1 MDAKLNGGPAFPT
14 LAVVGD
20 TALSEGG
27 LTVRDCFAAAAMQ
40 GICASGPMI
49 ADDVIAQ
56 EAYAI
61 ADAML
66 AARASGAQPVQ
77 PATDAD
83 GWIAWYGGKSPAGQD
98 TNVEVVLRSGD
109 VCGGLAGGF
118 YWKWHRDGREGSD
131 IVRYRVVR
139 EAKP

>member
-27 LTVRDCFAAAAMQ
+27 LTVRDYFAAAAMQ

-66 AARASGAQPVQ
+66 AARASGAP
-77 PATDAD
+77 PAPLARSQYNRRPTPTAGSLGTAARVRPDRTRTSRWCCETVTFAE
-83 GWIAWYGGKSPAGQD
+83 AWQGASTGSGTETAGRAA
-98 TNVEVVLRSGD
+98 TSS
-109 VCGGLAGGF
+109 AT
-118 YWKWHRDGREGSD
+118 
-131 IVRYRVVR
+131 
-139 EAKP
+139 A